1 MRNWP
6 HLNEC
11 GNKLFCLP
19 ESVQHIE
26 SLINQGRYFEARTK
40 AEEALKHSSEL
51 RYKQLLALAIS
62 KLGTPEAALDLME
75 PIYRQ
80 FPDDPESAGILGS
93 IYKELFKKNQSTAFA
108 IKSRDTYFQNF
119 TTTKNY
125 YTGINAASMS
135 AMAGQASRGRE
146 IATEVITLLQEATDD
161 FWKLATLGEAFM
173 LTKNRQKSVEHFIQ
187 ARKHAGNDWG
197 KITSVHNQLWLL
209 NHFIP
214 VSNEILKIFSPPTV
228 VAFIGH
234 MIDHPSRPTPRFPAS
249 IEQHIKNSIVNSIQT
264 LNARIG
270 YCSLAC
276 GGDILFAEAM
286 AEVGGEVNIFLPFS
300 ESDFIDLSVR
310 FAGEHWVER
319 YHALIQKFPVNYITR
334 ESYAGFDD
342 LFSFQNRILSGLAAL
357 RSAAQH
363 AEPTLLTVL
372 SEVDLKRKKGG
383 TRDTIHLWPFPQR
396 HVNINP
402 DIFIT
407 EQTTIPTP
415 SKATPTVKAEE
426 VEIER
431 PVLYIVYANVGDLS
445 ALERERL
452 LKQIDAKIVD
462 ESFLFKSYESTDDY
476 LLGAFDT
483 ESEVMEFV
491 EFTIESIKS
500 VKRESSMRISLHAGP
515 VFMQENRTLDKKLSG
530 ENIQLVKVMNNLSTT
545 GSVFASEHFASLLAL
560 ELKKYSLD
568 FAGMVTTQQGES
580 KTIYRVGFRIH

>member
-1 MRNWP
+1 
-6 HLNEC
+6 
-11 GNKLFCLP
+11 
-19 ESVQHIE
+19 V
-26 SLINQGRYFEARTK
+26 
-40 AEEALKHSSEL
+40 
-51 RYKQLLALAIS
+51 
-62 KLGTPEAALDLME
+62 AA
-75 PIYRQ
+75 
-80 FPDDPESAGILGS
+80 
-93 IYKELFKKNQSTAFA
+93 QSFY
-108 IKSRDTYFQNF
+108 SGY
-119 TTTKNY
+119 
-125 YTGINAASMS
+125 
-135 AMAGQASRGRE
+135 
-146 IATEVITLLQEATDD
+146 
-161 FWKLATLGEAFM
+161 
-173 LTKNRQKSVEHFIQ
+173 
-187 ARKHAGNDWG
+187 
-197 KITSVHNQLWLL
+197 
-209 NHFIP
+209 P
-214 VSNEILKIFSPPTV
+214 PNEILKIFSPPTV

-407 EQTTIPTP
+407 DQNNDTHTQQSDLQR
-415 SKATPTVKAEE
+415 SKLIE

-476 LLGAFDT
+476 LLAAFDT

-500 VKRESSMRISLHAGP
+500 VKRESSMRVSLHAGP
-515 VFMQENRTLDKKLSG
+515 VFMQESNTLDKKLSG
-530 ENIQLVKVMNNLSTT
+530 ENIQLVKVMNNVSTT
-545 GSVFASEHFASLLAL
+545 GSVFASEHFASLLSA
-560 ELKKYSLD
+560 
-568 FAGMVTTQQGES
+568 
-580 KTIYRVGFRIH
+580 

>member
-1 MRNWP
+1 MS
-6 HLNEC
+6 ETA
-11 GNKLFCLP
+11 
-19 ESVQHIE
+19 QHIE
-26 SLINQGRYFEARTK
+26 SLINQGRYFEARTQ
-40 AEEALKHSSEL
+40 AEEALKHSSDL
-51 RYKQLLALAIS
+51 RFKQLLALAIS
-62 KLGTPEAALDLME
+62 KLGTPEAALNLME
-75 PIYRQ
+75 PVYRQ
-80 FPDDPESAGILGS
+80 FPDDSESAGILGS

-119 TTTKNY
+119 STTKNY

-146 IATEVITLLQEATDD
+146 IATQVITLLQETTTDD
-161 FWKLATLGEAFM
+161 FWMLATLGEAFM
-173 LTKNRQKSVEHFIQ
+173 LTKNRQKSIEYFIQ

-234 MIDHPSRPTPRFPAS
+234 MIDHPSRTTPRFPAT
-249 IEQHIKNSIVNSIQT
+249 IEKQVKDSIVNSIRT

-300 ESDFIDLSVR
+300 ESDFVDLSVR

-319 YHALIQKFPVNYITR
+319 YHALIEKFPVNYITR
-334 ESYAGFDD
+334 EPYAGFDD

-372 SEVDLKRKKGG
+372 SEVDLKRRKGG

-396 HVNINP
+396 YVNINP

-407 EQTTIPTP
+407 EQTSISTPAVTP
-415 SKATPTVKAEE
+415 SKPL
-426 VEIER
+426 EIQPIDR
-431 PVLYIVYANVGDLS
+431 PVLYIVYGHVGDLN

-452 LKQIDAKIVD
+452 HKQIDAKIVD
-462 ESFLFKSYESTDDY
+462 ESFSFKSYESNEDFV
-476 LLGAFDT
+476 LAAFEA
-483 ESEVMEFV
+483 ESEIMEFV
-491 EFTIESIKS
+491 EFMIDLVKS
-500 VKRESSMRISLHAGP
+500 VNRDTSMRICLHAGP
-515 VFMQENRTLDKKLSG
+515 VFIQSESNTLDKKLSG
-530 ENIQLVKVMNNLSTT
+530 ENIQLVKEMNNLFTS
-545 GSVFASEHFASLLAL
+545 GAVFASDHFAALLAL

-568 FAGMVTTQQGES
+568 FAGMVKTQYGGSQ
-580 KTIYRVGFRIH
+580 TIYRVGFRIH